1 MKYPRYKVI
10 TKLCDLIIPYDIN
23 LQNATEEK
31 IQEKIG
37 QIVSQ
42 IKWIIQERLKID
54 TPTL

>member
-54 TPTL
+54 TPKF